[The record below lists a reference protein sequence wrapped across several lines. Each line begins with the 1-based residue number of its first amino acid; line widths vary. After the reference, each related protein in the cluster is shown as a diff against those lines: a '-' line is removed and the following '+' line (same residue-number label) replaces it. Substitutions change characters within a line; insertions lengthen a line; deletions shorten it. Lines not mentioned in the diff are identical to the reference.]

1 MTMVQPDEYYMRKAL
16 EEARQAFRED
26 EVPIG
31 AVVVSPSGA
40 IIGRGHNMTQTL
52 LDVTAHAEMLAL
64 TAAERTIGG
73 KYLKD
78 CTIFVTVE
86 PCIMCAGAIGWAQIS
101 RVVFG
106 AEDAKRGYSAYTR
119 RSPLH
124 PRAEIIGGVLADE
137 CAELMRSFFFRK
149 R

>member
-1 MTMVQPDEYYMRKAL
+1 MKQSDQYYMQKAL
-16 EEARQAFRED
+16 DEARLALLED

-40 IIGRGHNMTQTL
+40 IIGRGHNMTQSL

-64 TAAERTIGG
+64 TAAERTLGG

-78 CTIFVTVE
+78 CTLYVTVE
-86 PCIMCAGAIGWAQIS
+86 PCTMCAGAIGWAQIS
-101 RVVFG
+101 RVVYG
-106 AEDAKRGYSAYTR
+106 ADDPKRGFSTYTH

-124 PRAEIIGGVLADE
+124 PRAEVVNGVLADE
-137 CAELMRSFFFRK
+137 CAVMMRSFFFSK
-149 R
+149 RY